1 MSVNHRSTDEQ
12 WHNIAYQTL
21 QAEDQTSL
29 FPRLPAV
36 PPVCVHDYHC
46 IRTSAGVGTGAR
58 QTRLRLPNHNLTNKN
73 FYVYISY
80 VNFREREMNKDT
92 SRKNA
97 YNVAN

>member
-12 WHNIAYQTL
+12 WHNIAYQAL
-21 QAEDQTSL
+21 RAEDQTSL

-58 QTRLRLPNHNLTNKN
+58 QIRRRAAAEPEFDKQEFLCLHIVRQL
-73 FYVYISY
+73 S
-80 VNFREREMNKDT
+80 
-92 SRKNA
+92 
-97 YNVAN
+97 